1 MDTSISPYFW
11 QTALPK
17 HYSAIKTLVL
27 VVLKE
32 YGLKQGAVDDCL
44 NDIDLHYFKKGGFF
58 GVLLD
63 NEQQVI
69 ATAGLYPIRQQEA
82 EIRKMYLLPSYRGQG
97 LGKYILR
104 DLIQR
109 APKMGFFRLELETA
123 SVLKEAI
130 SLYKSFGFKP
140 FDSQH
145 LSDRCDQAFELLL

>member
-1 MDTSISPYFW
+1 MDTTIGPYIW
-11 QTALPK
+11 QKALPK

-27 VVLKE
+27 GVLKE
-32 YGLKQGAVDDCL
+32 YGLKHGTVDDCL
-44 NDIDLHYFKKGGFF
+44 DDIDLHYFKKGGFF
-58 GVLLD
+58 GVLLN

-69 ATAGLYPIRQQEA
+69 ATAGLYPIGQQEA
-82 EIRKMYLLPSYRGQG
+82 EIRKMYLLPSCRGQG
-97 LGKYILR
+97 LGKYILQ

-109 APKMGFFRLELETA
+109 ALKMGFFRLELETA

-130 SLYKSFGFKP
+130 SLYKSFGFIP